1 MLTPLL
7 KEAQEVLEIEAQG
20 ILNLIPKLGPAF
32 EKAVEAIYQIKGR
45 VILTGIGKSG
55 IVARKIVATLNSTG
69 TPALFLH
76 PVEAMHGDLG
86 MVTSKDIVLAIS
98 NSGETGELT
107 IILPSIKQI
116 GAKLITFIGNPES
129 TLAKQSDL
137 AIDVGVEKEA
147 CPLGL
152 VPTTSTTA
160 ALAMGDA
167 LAVALIKRRQ
177 FNHQDFRRFHPGGSL
192 GERLSVKVS
201 EVMLTGEQVPMVF
214 PHQTLFEAIH
224 EMDAKDLG
232 ATLVVEENSLKLLG
246 ILTDGDLRRLIKRK
260 ISLDE
265 ILAGQVMT
273 PNPKSISSE
282 IRASEALEMMEQYLI
297 TILPIVDPLQGVLGV
312 LHLHDLLGK
321 GEFKFNIRE

>member
-1 MLTPLL
+1 MILDD
-7 KEAQEVLEIEAQG
+7 AREVLELEAQG
-20 ILNLIPKLGPAF
+20 ILNLIPKLGPEFA
-32 EKAVEAIYQIKGR
+32 KAVETIYQNKGR

-55 IVARKIVATLNSTG
+55 IVARKITATFNGTG
-69 TPALFLH
+69 TPSLFLH
-76 PVEAMHGDLG
+76 PAEAMHGDLG

-107 IILPSIKQI
+107 VILPSIKQI
-116 GAKLITFIGNPES
+116 GAKLISFVGNTDS
-129 TLAKQSDL
+129 ALAKQSDL
-137 AIDVGVEKEA
+137 VIDVGVEKEA

-152 VPTTSTTA
+152 APTTSTTA

-201 EVMLTGEQVPMVF
+201 AVMLTGEQVPMVS
-214 PHQTLFEAIH
+214 PKQTLFEAIQ
-224 EMDAKDLG
+224 EMDVKDLG
-232 ATLVVEENSLKLLG
+232 ATLVVEDHDQKLVG
-246 ILTDGDLRRLIKRK
+246 ILTDGDLRRLFKQRS
-260 ISLDE
+260 SLE
-265 ILAGQVMT
+265 QTLTEQVMT
-273 PNPKSISSE
+273 PDPKSISPD

-297 TILPIVDPLQGVLGV
+297 TILPIVDPHKRVLGI

-321 GEFKFNIRE
+321 GEFKFNIQE